1 MNPTIKKGVEE
12 VWEEAYDKSEK
23 ANLTKITV
31 GCTRKLLVKDGND
44 PWGRPIEE
52 VVDIVVDDIEGM
64 PWSRDARWEVVMS
77 FDGYF
82 KELRKQARVKF
93 FKSYKPASNTF

>member
-31 GCTRKLLVKDGND
+31 GCTRELLVKDGND

-52 VVDIVVDDIEGM
+52 VVDVIVDDIEGM
-64 PWSRDARWEVVMS
+64 PWSHDARWEVVMS